1 MKKIFRIALA
11 LFVSLL
17 ALSCTKEGVKTLALI
32 DPAVVEG
39 EMLLRV
45 GDSHYV
51 VLDVYPE
58 ENVEFL
64 KWSSSDESVAYAEA
78 GYVLAKSVGEA
89 TITAKS
95 VNGKKIQFKVYVE
108 KAIIQH
114 WSASTSVTVI
124 PGGQAKVSVTIKEPE
139 GASAENLIPEITDD
153 AQGYFSAWFQEG
165 VLMVSCSSSAPADG
179 SYKANLKLYD
189 VERTKSTTTVLQAF
203 YKKPTG
209 VSVSPTSI
217 AELMV
222 GMEQDIFASVTPSD
236 ASNKDV
242 EWKAEPDGIVNITTD
257 GAKCTVTGA
266 SAGSVTVTATT
277 VDGGKSASCTIN
289 VVEAYAKSLT
299 AHLKSDYPLC
309 VGGKTESSSEKEIGY
324 TISPSFIPVTITN
337 MTPDMFDVVG
347 NVVKNAKKAGTGS
360 VKVSGGGKEVILTV
374 NVVGPNSV
382 FALGRSEVV
391 SKDGYYVTYR
401 YIATTSR
408 AVLPARYSFL
418 KTIYGGEH
426 LDASTALYLSD
437 AFGFGKVNSVFSGSD
452 WVQYEDGKETD
463 PVGKA
468 PAALGKTTTV
478 TSTWGS
484 KSASCKLTTAISSF
498 TLGVQAKYSN
508 GPTVVSG
515 GTFTVSKSSVVS
527 GTTSSYSSSPLLFVV
542 NSTNVYIEDDSSM
555 SAEMNTWAD
564 EFALKA
570 KTAGDYEL
578 DATYNRVLFNP
589 RTALGT
595 YEFYLEKYPEV
606 GFKIKL
612 VN

>member
-11 LFVSLL
+11 LSVSLL

-45 GDSHYV
+45 GDTHYV

-108 KAIIQH
+108 KAIIKD
-114 WSASTSVTVI
+114 WTAASSVTVV
-124 PGGQAKVSVTIKEPE
+124 PGGQTDVSVTVKDPE
-139 GASAENLIPEITDD
+139 GVSIENLIPEITDD

-165 VLMVSCSSSAPADG
+165 VLMVSCSSSAPEDG

-209 VSVSPTSI
+209 VSVSPASI

-222 GMEQDIFASVTPSD
+222 GMGQDIYASVTPSD

-242 EWKAEPDGIVNITTD
+242 EWKAEPEGIVNITTD

-277 VDGGKSASCTIN
+277 VDGGKSASCTVK
-289 VVEAYAKSLT
+289 VVEAYAKSLSASLDGT
-299 AHLKSDYPLC
+299 YPLC
-309 VGGKTESSSEKEIGY
+309 VGGKTEASAVR
-324 TISPSFIPVTITN
+324 TIKYSVSPSFIPVTITN
-337 MTPDMFDVVG
+337 LSPDMFDVEE
-347 NVVKNAKKAGTGS
+347 NVIKNPKKAGTGS
-360 VKVSGGGKEVILTV
+360 VKVSAGGKELVLTV
-374 NVVGPNSV
+374 NVVGPNST
-382 FALGRSEVV
+382 FALAVMELV
-391 SKDGYYVTYR
+391 SQNGSDKTYR
-401 YIATTSR
+401 YR
-408 AVLPARYSFL
+408 AVTNLTVLPGRYTYL
-418 KTIYGGEH
+418 YTTYGGEH
-426 LDASTALYLSD
+426 LNYSSAYYLGS
-437 AFGFGKVNSVFSGSD
+437 AFGFGSVRSIFSGSD
-452 WVQYEDGKETD
+452 WKQGETDKETD
-463 PVGKA
+463 PVAMA
-468 PAALGKTTTV
+468 PSAIGKTCTV
-478 TSTWGS
+478 NSTWGS
-484 KSASCKLTTAISSF
+484 KSASCRLTTDIGSI
-498 TLGVQAKYSN
+498 TMGLQADFVN
-508 GPTVVSG
+508 GKTVVPG
-515 GTFTVSKSSVVS
+515 GTFTVSRSTVAVKESW
-527 GTTSSYSSSPLLFVV
+527 GYSSTPLSFTV
-542 NSTNVYIEDDSSM
+542 NAGSAYVRDDSSR
-555 SAEMNTWAD
+555 SAELIVWSD
-564 EFALKA
+564 EFALVP
-570 KTAGDYEL
+570 KTTIGYD
-578 DATYNRVLFNP
+578 FNSSINVINFRP
-589 RTALGT
+589 DTPLGT
-595 YEFYLEKYPEV
+595 YEFSLKNYPEI
-606 GFKIKL
+606 GFKINL